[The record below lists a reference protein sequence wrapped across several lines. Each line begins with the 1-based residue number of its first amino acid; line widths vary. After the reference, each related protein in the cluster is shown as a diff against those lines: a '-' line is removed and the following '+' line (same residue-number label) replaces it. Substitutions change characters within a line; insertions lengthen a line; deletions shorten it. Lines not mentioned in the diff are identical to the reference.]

1 MKARALDPGPT
12 ETVNL
17 VDHSNIE
24 APTLE
29 DYGQE
34 LARNTQELGQQ
45 RALDTTTED
54 HWNERAWDAICRF
67 VDEGLEW
74 DADDLRAIVGPPPSV
89 GAPGAIIKRAAA
101 AGLIRSVGFCR
112 SRTVQR
118 HGGLQLRWGPA

>member
-1 MKARALDPGPT
+1 MNEAPVSRDLARRWEEDT
-12 ETVNL
+12 ES
-17 VDHSNIE
+17 DE

-29 DYGQE
+29 DY
-34 LARNTQELGQQ
+34 ARNLAANAQELGQH
-45 RALDTTTED
+45 RALNVTTED
-54 HWNERAWDAICRF
+54 DWNARAWAAICRF
-67 VDEGLEW
+67 VDEGIEW
-74 DADDLRAIVGPPPSV
+74 DADDLRAMVGPPPSV